1 MKRQVL
7 FHNCNSQALKT
18 SIWEIVGFGE
28 MTTAGTYLLL
38 AYVCMDF
45 FGVLRRIREE
55 LATQSAETSNL
66 TNKLDRV
73 SGSLLKWV
81 FVFSW
86 TYKNDKDDNS
96 SNLFVTSIVLLYFSG
111 SLHWGGLFVGFFW
124 QEIHT
129 LKTQLEAAKYDVIKY
144 CIGNAPHLNQCVAF
158 CSSYSSHWIRL
169 SLRSGKVHKHEACI
183 VKFLV
188 CSGPIFH

>member
-1 MKRQVL
+1 MRMQVL
-7 FHNCNSQALKT
+7 FQICNFQALKT

-73 SGSLLKWV
+73 SGSCKWF
-81 FVFSW
+81 FVEVSFRILI
-86 TYKNDKDDNS
+86 D
-96 SNLFVTSIVLLYFSG
+96 I
-111 SLHWGGLFVGFFW
+111 
-124 QEIHT
+124 
-129 LKTQLEAAKYDVIKY
+129 
-144 CIGNAPHLNQCVAF
+144 
-158 CSSYSSHWIRL
+158 
-169 SLRSGKVHKHEACI
+169 
-183 VKFLV
+183 
-188 CSGPIFH
+188 